1 MGEGPLSPRHV
12 AVIMDGNGRWAA
24 VRGLPRSA
32 GHRRGFE
39 AARRLVED
47 ALRRGVE
54 VLTLYAF
61 STENWER
68 PRAEVEVLLDLFAD
82 VLARE
87 EERFDEER
95 LRLRFLGRLE
105 RFPDA
110 LVHAMRRVERRTA
123 AHDRMTIQVGVNY
136 GGRADIVQAARRL
149 AERVRAGELAPE
161 AIDERLFADQ
171 LFTGGLSDPDL
182 LIRTGNELRLS
193 NFLLWNLAYTEL
205 YFTETLW
212 PDFSS
217 EEFERALVAFE
228 GRERRYGRVTAD
240 PVEA

>member
-110 LVHAMRRVERRTA
+110 LVDAMRRVERRTA

-217 EEFERALVAFE
+217 EEFERALAAFE

-240 PVEA
+240 PVEV